1 MIVKLVVVD
10 NREFDEQF
18 GVCSGA
24 AVFDLLSES
33 LIADDRRPRPEPLS
47 GYETIQDVQA
57 EQKAIAEWEGY
68 HFPNI
73 ANASVGGVEQFIS
86 QGYLAAMVI
95 GTTGW
100 SGFHSDKGYWQCT
113 FDDLTEEG
121 KVLYKQIAQLYSGCD
136 VHLLTFLD
144 T

>member
-1 MIVKLVVVD
+1 MIVKLVVID

-18 GVCSGA
+18 GVCAGA
-24 AVFDLLSES
+24 TVFDLLSES
-33 LIADDRRPRPEPLS
+33 LIADDRRPRPEPPS
-47 GYETIQDVQA
+47 SYETIQDVRA
-57 EQKAIAEWEGY
+57 EQKAIAEWVGY

-73 ANASVGGVEQFIS
+73 ANASASGVEQFIS

-100 SGFHSDKGYWQCT
+100 SGLHSDKGYWQCT

-121 KVLYKQIAQLYSGCD
+121 KALYKQIEKLYSGCD